1 MRPGKD
7 VTAHRPSYGNIMGHA
22 MALSENIYMDL
33 YIILYNI
40 LWIFM
45 AV

>member
-1 MRPGKD
+1 MKPGKY

-22 MALSENIYMDL
+22 MALSENIYIMDL
-33 YIILYNI
+33 IIL
-40 LWIFM
+40 IFM